1 MKIEYTEQELLEV
14 FVNLLKKYTG
24 MDSDSVTEEKAFQL
38 MEAVIYCIN
47 EYKQELLKQQKD
59 LLPTKSN
66 KETKDLTAHNHNQYS
81 TQTNEKQTEKQ
92 EKIIYNHSQYNTQI
106 HKKQTEKPQD
116 LDAEQIVGAKEAYER
131 GYRLVV
137 EKTKKANRLY
147 NGIMSEFCDYGNQA
161 YYDTMV
167 KAMPEFFLRYDARF
181 LPQEELLWLDY
192 PVQESLEGLCGIDKI
207 ERYLYCIKI
216 EQEYLHSFSE
226 EYIKQKCQEY
236 SEDYEELFIN
246 LTEIIRGY

>member
-81 TQTNEKQTEKQ
+81 TQTNEKQTEK
-92 EKIIYNHSQYNTQI
+92 
-106 HKKQTEKPQD
+106 
-116 LDAEQIVGAKEAYER
+116 
-131 GYRLVV
+131 
-137 EKTKKANRLY
+137 
-147 NGIMSEFCDYGNQA
+147 
-161 YYDTMV
+161 
-167 KAMPEFFLRYDARF
+167 
-181 LPQEELLWLDY
+181 
-192 PVQESLEGLCGIDKI
+192 
-207 ERYLYCIKI
+207 
-216 EQEYLHSFSE
+216 
-226 EYIKQKCQEY
+226 
-236 SEDYEELFIN
+236 
-246 LTEIIRGY
+246 